1 MQVKEMPR
9 ASASVV
15 GQTTRLPTMYDRPI
29 SELLDPKKVLVAS
42 AAARVIEVAKLM
54 AKSRVSAV
62 LVVEDGKLVGI
73 FTERDAVH
81 RVIAKRKDPQRTTL
95 AEVMTRDPRT
105 VSPDETFGY
114 ALLLMHEHGFRHL
127 PVVQGTAPV
136 GIISARK
143 ALDPDL
149 EEFVSEAQRRASIQ
163 RYARG
168 RGPASQVPS

>member
-1 MQVKEMPR
+1 
-9 ASASVV
+9 
-15 GQTTRLPTMYDRPI
+15 MYDRPV
-29 SELLDPKKVLVAS
+29 SELLDPKKVLIAS
-42 AAARVIEVAKLM
+42 AATRVIDAAKLM
-54 AKSRVSAV
+54 AKSKVSAV
-62 LVVEDGKLVGI
+62 LVVEDARLVGI

-81 RVIAKRKDPQRTTL
+81 RVIAKRRDPRLTTL
-95 AEVMTRDPRT
+95 ADVMTRDPRT

-114 ALLLMHEHGFRHL
+114 AMLLMHEHGFRHL

-168 RGPASQVPS
+168 RGPAARPTSTG

>member
-1 MQVKEMPR
+1 
-9 ASASVV
+9 
-15 GQTTRLPTMYDRPI
+15 MYDRPI
-29 SELLDPKKVLVAS
+29 SELLDPKKVLIAS
-42 AAARVIEVAKLM
+42 AATRVIDAAKLM
-54 AKSRVSAV
+54 AKSKVSAV

-81 RVIAKRKDPQRTTL
+81 RVIAKRKDARLTTL
-95 AEVMTRDPRT
+95 AEVMTRDPMT
-105 VSPDETFGY
+105 ASPDETFGY
-114 ALLLMHEHGFRHL
+114 AMLLMHEHGFRHL

-168 RGPASQVPS
+168 RGPASRVPS

>member
-1 MQVKEMPR
+1 V
-9 ASASVV
+9 
-15 GQTTRLPTMYDRPI
+15 YDRPI
-29 SELLDPKKVLVAS
+29 AELLDPKKVLVEH
-42 AAARVIEVAKLM
+42 AATRVLEAAKLM
-54 AKSRVSAV
+54 ARRKVSAV

-81 RVIAKRKDPQRTTL
+81 RVIAKRRDPRLTTL
-95 AEVMTRDPRT
+95 AEVMTRNPRT

-114 ALLLMHEHGFRHL
+114 AMLLMHEHGFRHL
-127 PVVQGTAPV
+127 PVVQGPAPI

-163 RYARG
+163 RFARG
-168 RGPASQVPS
+168 RGRDPQMSS